1 MRDERPSLRTVCQRL
16 SGIQLSTA
24 IGGLHRSLRQATASW
39 LAIGVSLVEVQCGLA
54 AEFPQIVRAVKM
66 ACQSVD

>member
-1 MRDERPSLRTVCQRL
+1 MRDERPSLWTVCQRL

-24 IGGLHRSLRQATASW
+24 FGGLQGSLRQATASW
-39 LAIGVSLVEVQCGLA
+39 LAISVSLVEVQCGLA

>member
-24 IGGLHRSLRQATASW
+24 FGGLQGSLRQATASW

-66 ACQSVD
+66 ACQGID

>member
-16 SGIQLSTA
+16 SEIQLSMPISA
-24 IGGLHRSLRQATASW
+24 LHASLRQATVSW